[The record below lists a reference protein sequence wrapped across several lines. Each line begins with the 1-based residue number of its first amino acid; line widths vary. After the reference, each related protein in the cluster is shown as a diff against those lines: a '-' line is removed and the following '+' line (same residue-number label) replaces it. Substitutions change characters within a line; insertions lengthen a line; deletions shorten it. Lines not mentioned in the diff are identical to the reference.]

1 MEFPQTIVVS
11 LSQDLARREHVVR
24 HFHQLGIERF
34 GFWPAV
40 SHDDPAVADLYL
52 SGKVLAWP
60 PCFRCGQPN
69 CACEN
74 NILLPQQVANW
85 LSFIGLWRSLP
96 DDPDH
101 YVLVCED
108 DVAFHPQSL
117 DNLRDFLDG
126 FERQRRHVLIRLA
139 QSGLQPFVTQPRA
152 RPQRSGRVVMS
163 NAAYIVNGAMAQRL
177 VRAVDTITH
186 TSDVWL
192 HRTMAAGD
200 DVEAFTL
207 EPLLATDLSYN
218 KDHARF
224 ASRIHPKGIDP
235 ADCARMAAHRKRVD
249 NDAEYAEVRAS
260 WGAWARG

>member
-1 MEFPQTIVVS
+1 
-11 LSQDLARREHVVR
+11 
-24 HFHQLGIERF
+24 
-34 GFWPAV
+34 
-40 SHDDPAVADLYL
+40 
-52 SGKVLAWP
+52 
-60 PCFRCGQPN
+60 
-69 CACEN
+69 
-74 NILLPQQVANW
+74 
-85 LSFIGLWRSLP
+85 
-96 DDPDH
+96 
-101 YVLVCED
+101 
-108 DVAFHPQSL
+108 
-117 DNLRDFLDG
+117 
-126 FERQRRHVLIRLA
+126 
-139 QSGLQPFVTQPRA
+139 
-152 RPQRSGRVVMS
+152 MS